1 VTDAPERAAEDILG
15 RTVRLTL
22 GRREWVLPVLTIAGN
37 RRWKSTLDG
46 QLSSVLTA
54 LRKSG
59 GKVPRLYE
67 VLQGQVDQ
75 MVDLLIAYDETH
87 VLPEREE
94 LLETAYEDELMAAI
108 QEVWRAANP
117 LVAMAARNA
126 TMMAAASSMPTSSPP
141 PSTAGPQASSSPN

>member
-1 VTDAPERAAEDILG
+1 VTDAPERSAEDILS
-15 RTVRLTL
+15 RTVRLTQ

-37 RRWKSTLDG
+37 RRWKGTLDG
-46 QLSSVLTA
+46 QLSAVLAA

-59 GKVPRLYE
+59 GKVPRLYD

-75 MVDLLIAYDETH
+75 LVDLLIAYDETH
-87 VLPEREE
+87 VLPAREE
-94 LLETAYEDELMAAI
+94 LLEMAYEDELMAAV

-126 TMMAAASSMPTSSPP
+126 ARAAFLTPTSSPL
-141 PSTAGPQASSSPN
+141 PSTDGPQTSSSPN